1 MPAFFK
7 NITAQLPDSFIQSNF
22 GLVEYIDGKGQLRPM
37 YEWQKI
43 PSIWRDMERIYTQQP
58 LWLLFFMHER
68 FNNE

>member
-22 GLVEYIDGKGQLRPM
+22 GLDEYIDGKGQLRPI

-43 PSIWRDMERIYTQQP
+43 PSRPREVS
-58 LWLLFFMHER
+58 EG
-68 FNNE
+68 